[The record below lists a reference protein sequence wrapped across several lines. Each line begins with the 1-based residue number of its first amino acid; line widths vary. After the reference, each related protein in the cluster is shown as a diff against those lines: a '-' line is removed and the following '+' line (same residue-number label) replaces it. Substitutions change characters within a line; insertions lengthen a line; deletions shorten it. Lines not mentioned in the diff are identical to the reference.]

1 MQMNIDDISNVVEF
15 YESNYDNE
23 KEITSYVRIPN
34 KEKRKDILFFHGAK
48 GELSNEIQ
56 FLQNGIFNVKIDYD
70 ENKYYILSNINFD
83 RELNINFYD
92 GDELIYQSTNHIKK
106 GFEYWFS
113 PNRKF
118 VDVENL
124 KVKIL
129 DDGKLIFKD
138 GEFKRV

>member
-1 MQMNIDDISNVVEF
+1 M
-15 YESNYDNE
+15 
-23 KEITSYVRIPN
+23 
-34 KEKRKDILFFHGAK
+34 
-48 GELSNEIQ
+48 SNEIQ

-113 PNRKF
+113 PSRKF